1 MYLYTNYN
9 DKTMT
14 DILGVLILATIAI
27 NFIIMS
33 LLNRNLWKK

>member
-9 DKTMT
+9 DKTMK
-14 DILGVLILATIAI
+14 DILGILILATIAI
-27 NFIIMS
+27 NFIIMA